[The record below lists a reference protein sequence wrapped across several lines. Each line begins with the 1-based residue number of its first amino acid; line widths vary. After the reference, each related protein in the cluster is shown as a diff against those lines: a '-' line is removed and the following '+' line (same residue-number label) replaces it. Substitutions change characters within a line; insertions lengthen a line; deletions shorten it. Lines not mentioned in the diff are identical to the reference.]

1 MKPAAGQRH
10 SKEESM
16 FEVTE
21 KADTMIKDFLKDK
34 EQVPGIRIFLSQG
47 G

>member
-1 MKPAAGQRH
+1 
-10 SKEESM
+10 M
-16 FEVTE
+16 FQVTD

-34 EQVPGIRIFLSQG
+34 EAIPGIRIFLAQG

>member
-1 MKPAAGQRH
+1 
-10 SKEESM
+10 M
-16 FEVTE
+16 FQVTE

-34 EQVPGIRIFLSQG
+34 GDIPGIRIFLAEG

>member
-1 MKPAAGQRH
+1 
-10 SKEESM
+10 M
-16 FEVTE
+16 FQVTD

-34 EQVPGIRIFLSQG
+34 EEVPGIRIFLAQG